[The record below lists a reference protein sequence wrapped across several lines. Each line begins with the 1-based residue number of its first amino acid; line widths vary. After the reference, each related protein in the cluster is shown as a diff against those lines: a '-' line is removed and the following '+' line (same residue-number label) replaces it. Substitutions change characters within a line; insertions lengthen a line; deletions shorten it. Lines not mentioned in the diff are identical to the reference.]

1 MKTLLIGLG
10 NLIMGDEGIGVQAIN
25 AIRQRY
31 SFEPPVEVVDGGTLG
46 LDLLLY
52 FEQRDAVVIVD
63 AVNFGKEPGYIGLL
77 RDDEVPAQINT
88 KLTVHHIGLSDILSS
103 LKLLGKSPK
112 RITLVG
118 IQPESIEFSLNLSS
132 TLKARFQELIETT
145 IKEIEEMGHRCVLQ
159 FPQR

>member
-1 MKTLLIGLG
+1 LKTLLIGLG

-46 LDLLLY
+46 LDLLSY

>member
-46 LDLLLY
+46 LDLLSY

>member
-1 MKTLLIGLG
+1 
-10 NLIMGDEGIGVQAIN
+10 MGDEGIGVQAIN

-46 LDLLLY
+46 LDLLSY